1 MSEQYEWD
9 KTGDATEEM
18 RSLEGIMAHLRYD
31 QPLAAVRKNSHAKRW
46 LAFAMAAAVLLGVGA
61 SLWWGRQ
68 ETTVATTSPATNGCE
83 RAKEG
88 SAWSVTALRGAPRC
102 GNESITATASLSIGT
117 AVETDPESSAEILV
131 ANIGRVVLEP
141 NSRVALAS
149 SSATEHRMQLE
160 YGIMHA
166 QINAPPRLFLVQ
178 TPAALAVDLG
188 CAYTLEVT
196 PDDNTHLHVTH
207 GYVSLENDKDTI
219 YVPAG
224 YRSDSFV
231 GIGTTIPYA
240 SDAPGS
246 LVEAVRALVHTPHSE
261 AAFATVLRASTE
273 PKDTLGL
280 WHLLSRSDHCEAAT
294 RRMQEIAQLPGEAV
308 ASCSDSKRS
317 SKWRSVLEPFWR
329 VSG

>member
-1 MSEQYEWD
+1 MSDQYEWD

-18 RSLEGIMAHLRYD
+18 NHLEGIMAHLRYD
-31 QPLAAVRKNSHAKRW
+31 EPLAAVAKSNSHAKRW
-46 LAFAMAAAVLLGVGA
+46 LAFAVAAAVVLGIGA
-61 SLWWGRQ
+61 TLWLGRQ
-68 ETTVATTSPATNGCE
+68 ATTLATNGCE

-88 SAWSVTALRGAPRC
+88 SAWSVTVLRGVPRC

-131 ANIGRVVLEP
+131 ANIGHVVLEP
-141 NSRVALAS
+141 NSRMVLAS

-166 QINAPPRLFLVQ
+166 QISAPPRLFLVQ

-196 PDDNTHLHVTH
+196 PDDKTHLHVTH
-207 GYVSLENDKDTI
+207 GYVSLENDKDTV

-224 YRSDSFV
+224 YRSDSFL

-240 SDAPGS
+240 SDAPAA
-246 LVEAVRALVHTPHSE
+246 LVEAVRALVHAPHSE
-261 AAFATVLRASTE
+261 AAFAIVLGASTE
-273 PKDTLGL
+273 PNDTLGL
-280 WHLLSRSDHCEAAT
+280 WHLLNHSDHCEAAT
-294 RRMQEIAQLPGEAV
+294 RRIQEIAQLPGEAI

-317 SKWRSVLEPFWR
+317 GKWRSVLEPFW
-329 VSG
+329 GP